1 MRITLQNPTL
11 LSGAGQAVNASQAGL
26 NTFLRS
32 LQGVTQ
38 GLSNIDARRDELAKN
53 NFLNSINNLSQEEL
67 ANFNIQEAAQNNRLG
82 QNQLSSL
89 LKQRSSDLQSEEDAR
104 YNREQVLQQ
113 RASQEKQRTEKPLID
128 SYTAGLHGLNSEDA
142 IRNYNQ
148 EFLAKNSDAIDIGLE
163 NKLNALNDNALTS
176 LRQKTLGD
184 LQYQDTLQSIA
195 DRKNTKNKADAMDA
209 LIKAYSGR
217 NNNYQFDQ
225 NSISDANTKF
235 NEINND
241 IGFIFGINPKA
252 QVNSDGSV
260 NLNNLEEVQKLEGA
274 LAVETAN
281 QDLSGYK
288 LESDE
293 QFTNKVNELKTGIRN
308 LTGQPGSEAGIADL
322 KSHLSKYYVANKP
335 ELLNSIQRYKDVYKT
350 SVQAT
355 NTDSDWQSK
364 LEKDPAFQKL
374 STTEQTAVL
383 EGAKTRNNMYNGLQ
397 DTEQHQ
403 VSQLMASYD
412 EQQTV
417 LDNITKRE
425 LEQAKAENKFT
436 LNTPDGQMEAAARV
450 TEFVKANSPDYS
462 NFGDR
467 GFGSEESG
475 GKDLVDRLVNDINQG
490 FKDPTTG
497 DRIDPAIVTPDMVM
511 TALKT
516 QFINEETFFN
526 AGVDDYDQ
534 LERLVVRYATNNKLY
549 KSEKNKTVEALQN
562 KLDENNISR
571 RQRRNAFEEQAIK
584 SIMQNRAGIQA
595 FKEGAGFY
603 N

>member
-89 LKQRSSDLQSEEDAR
+89 LKQRSSDLQNEQDAK

-113 RASQEKQRTEKPLID
+113 RADQEKQRAEKPLID

-225 NSISDANTKF
+225 NSISDANAKF

-260 NLNNLEEVQKLEGA
+260 NLNNLEEVQKLEGE
-274 LAVETAN
+274 LAVSTAN

-322 KSHLSKYYVANKP
+322 KNNLAKYYVANRP
-335 ELLNSIQRYKDVYKT
+335 ELLNSIQRFKDAYST
-350 SVQAT
+350 NVQAT
-355 NTDSDWQSK
+355 PANSDWQTA
-364 LEKDPAFQKL
+364 LQNDPEFQKL
-374 STTEQTAVL
+374 STKEQGTVL
-383 EGAKTRNNMYNGLQ
+383 ENTKDRYNTYNGLQ
-397 DTEQHQ
+397 EGERSQ

-425 LEQAKAENKFT
+425 LEKAKAESQFS
-436 LNTPDGQMEAAARV
+436 LNTPKGQEEAIARV
-450 TEFVKANSPDYS
+450 TDFVKANSPDYS

-467 GFGSEESG
+467 GFSSNSSG
-475 GKDLVDRLVNDINQG
+475 GKDLVDRLVKDINQG
-490 FKDPTTG
+490 F
-497 DRIDPAIVTPDMVM
+497 IDPNTNQPIDPQSVTPDMIM

-516 QFINEETFFN
+516 QFIDEELFYN
-526 AGVDDYDQ
+526 AGVEDYKAFQ
-534 LERLVVRYATNNKLY
+534 NLVVRFATNNQLY
-549 KSEKNKTVEALQN
+549 KNAKNQTAEQLQN
-562 KLDENNISR
+562 KLDESNISKTK
-571 RQRRNAFEEQAIK
+571 RRNAFEEQAVK

-603 N
+603 